1 MVAVSIWNTID
12 WADPVPEIVAVNC
25 AFNVPCE
32 VLEPIADTKV
42 HDENEQVV
50 LGKLKYYD
58 NDTDGWLKRY

>member
-50 LGKLKYYD
+50 LGKLKY
-58 NDTDGWLKRY
+58 